1 MGIDL
6 ESLKAKLVAV
16 NSILLQWF
24 SDKVSFKSNST
35 ERLSSD
41 DCDCQIH
48 QNSDGSAGHVLRAQ
62 KGVLSGGQSGSHQE
76 SDEAATENDIL
87 SLIDGLKEGV
97 TSVDY
102 SCTFMKSAINRSLDF
117 TKATKNIALS
127 PSISPFDIRETLTWP
142 LKVKSDPTIS
152 HALVCNSVPSSILYL
167 ISRLH
172 IEFWTAK
179 YFLLC
184 IFMVCCI

>member
-16 NSILLQWF
+16 NGILLQWF
-24 SDKVSFKSNST
+24 SDKVSFKSHSG
-35 ERLSSD
+35 ERLSGD
-41 DCDCQIH
+41 DCDCPLH
-48 QNSDGSAGHVLRAQ
+48 KNCDGNASAGHAVLRAQ
-62 KGVLSGGQSGSHQE
+62 KGVILGQSGNHQE

-102 SCTFMKSAINRSLDF
+102 SCTFMKSAINRSIDF

-142 LKVKSDPTIS
+142 LKVSKDSKLSYCAYCT
-152 HALVCNSVPSSILYL
+152 VSSTSI
-167 ISRLH
+167 
-172 IEFWTAK
+172 
-179 YFLLC
+179 
-184 IFMVCCI
+184 